1 MRKSTGSAHEFIST
15 NIMNLSDDIR
25 QFMSLREPQS
35 EALRR
40 LEQISEPTDYRACTL
55 ATLAATAKEIVDG
68 KPELEFDTDFA
79 SFCFAIATGVGKTR
93 LMGASIYLLW
103 QLKKYRNFFILA
115 PNTTI
120 YEKLKSELLIS
131 SPKYMFIGLSDF
143 PTPRVYDGENYLSY
157 RPSQP
162 HLNETEAT
170 VFVFN
175 IQKIQPSKGER
186 DFKFHRYQELL
197 GESFAGILQRLD
209 DLVVLM
215 DESHRYRAPVSL
227 GAIHHLKPA
236 LGLEFTATPKFTG
249 NILYSFPLGKAI
261 GRFVKTPT
269 VVTRSNLTA
278 ADREAS
284 EPFEVTPGVS
294 IQLPIIERLK
304 LLDGMFL
311 HERKKAR
318 LEEFCQTRN
327 FPAVKPF
334 VLVSTKDT
342 DHAKQIRS
350 VMESAAFCG
359 GRYAGKVI
367 EIHSKQSGEESD
379 ENVAKLLSVEN
390 PTNAVEVV
398 IHVNMLKEGWDVKNL
413 YTIIPLR
420 ASVSEI
426 LTEQTIGRGLRLPF
440 PVTEKEVAEFNVT
453 DPDIVE
459 LEIVS
464 HDRYE
469 EIVSAAKT
477 SNLFRVKMLTDRD
490 FKPLKTLQVPSLFP
504 VEVNMALRT
513 AKREFIGITS
523 QELANDPTKL
533 EQVIEQV
540 AQKQVAVI
548 EAQRQ
553 EHAAAV
559 AAQPAQ
565 GEIFKPGEKPVE
577 EFNADKFKQDLKE
590 KLRVGIQRFAEKNI
604 DIPQITTIVI
614 NEEVR
619 LDFIAKPT
627 LTGLELVEQK
637 LRATNLATGQER
649 TDETVEVLEIAE
661 PRKFLAGRLL
671 QELDEIDFT
680 DSAFVLKAVDEYIA
694 GLGKPEAELQKL
706 VHLYRVPMLEDLKT
720 QIRANIRIQ
729 SAVEHSVA
737 DGFVEFKEFTKTIF
751 ADGGSLPLREQI
763 SQASEIRR
771 YLFTGLT
778 KCLFDRAAFDS
789 TPEKILAEI
798 MEDDKAVI
806 KWLRLPV
813 DQMPIQYAGRPYNP
827 DFVAETETRKYLLE
841 TKDRKAIYEGDVLA
855 KAKAAIKWC
864 EAASKADK
872 QKPWEY
878 KLIPDDVVIRTND
891 FKFTIAQAVTVI

>member
-1 MRKSTGSAHEFIST
+1 
-15 NIMNLSDDIR
+15 MNLSDDIR

-40 LEQISEPTDYRACTL
+40 LEQISEKTDYRACTL
-55 ATLAATAKEIVDG
+55 AALSTTAKETVDG

-103 QLKKYRNFFILA
+103 QQKKYRNFFILA

-131 SPKYMFIGLSDF
+131 SPKYMFVGLSDF

-162 HLNETEAT
+162 HLDENEAT
-170 VFVFN
+170 VFIFN

-249 NILYSFPLGKAI
+249 NILYSFPLAKAI

-269 VVTRSNLTA
+269 VVTRTNLTA

-294 IQLPIIERLK
+294 IEFPIIERLK
-304 LLDGMFL
+304 LMDGMFL

-342 DHAKQIRS
+342 DHAKQVRS
-350 VMESAAFCG
+350 VMESAAFFG

-390 PTNAVEVV
+390 STNAIEVV

-440 PVTEKEVAEFNVT
+440 PVTEKEVAEFNES

-469 EIVSAAKT
+469 EIVKEAKN
-477 SNLFRVKMLTDRD
+477 SNLFRVKALTERD

-504 VEVNMALRT
+504 VEVNLALRT
-513 AKREFIGITS
+513 AKQEFAGITS
-523 QELANDPTKL
+523 QELANDPKKL
-533 EQVIEQV
+533 EQVVEQV
-540 AQKQVAVI
+540 AQKQLALI

-553 EHAAAV
+553 EQAAAV
-559 AAQPAQ
+559 AAEPAQ
-565 GEIFKPGEKPVE
+565 GEIFKPSEKPVE
-577 EFNADKFKQDLKE
+577 KFDAEKFKQDLKE
-590 KLRVGIQRFAEKNI
+590 KLRVEIRRFADKNI
-604 DIPQITTIVI
+604 DIPRITTIV
-614 NEEVR
+614 NTKEVR
-619 LDFIAKPT
+619 LDFTAKPK

-637 LRATNLATGQER
+637 LRASNLATGQER

-661 PRKFLAGRLL
+661 PRNFLAGRLL
-671 QELDEIDFT
+671 QELEELTFVDKD
-680 DSAFVLKAVDEYIA
+680 FVLKAVDEYLA
-694 GLGKPEAELQKL
+694 GLGKEEGELRKL
-706 VHLYRVPMLEDLKT
+706 IHLYRVPILEDLET
-720 QIRANIRIQ
+720 QIRANIKAEAQ
-729 SAVEHSVA
+729 VEHIVA
-737 DGFVEFKEFTKTIF
+737 DGFIVFGGFTKTVF
-751 ADGGSLPLREQI
+751 AEGGTLPLREQI
-763 SQASEIRR
+763 SQASEIKR
-771 YLFTGLT
+771 YIFTGLT
-778 KCLFDRAAFDS
+778 KCLFDCAAFDS
-789 TPEKILAEI
+789 TPEKTLAGI

-806 KWLRLPV
+806 KWLRPPV
-813 DQMPIQYAGRPYNP
+813 DQLPIYYAGRPYNP

-841 TKDRKAIYEGDVLA
+841 TKDRKAISEGDVLA

-878 KLIPDDVVIRTND
+878 KLIPDDAVIRTND
-891 FKFTIAQAVTVI
+891 FKFTIAQAVTVT